1 MTWYESRIVTDESE
15 TGGEAASFNVPAGA
29 LVTVYLSIGT
39 NMGDRALNLSEALRL
54 ISGAVEMNETS
65 SVYETDP
72 VGYTEQPEFWNL
84 VARVQTDLPA
94 RQLMAEMLAIENRMG
109 RKRSVPNAPR
119 IIDIDILLYDD
130 VISQDPVVA
139 LPHPRMAER
148 AFVLK
153 PLTELAPHLADP
165 RSGERYTEMLQRKSL
180 ERAVVIAPPI
190 RIEQ

>member
-1 MTWYESRIVTDESE
+1 MTWYESRIVTDASE
-15 TGGEAASFNVPAGA
+15 IGGEAACFNLPMGA

-54 ISGAVEMNETS
+54 ISGAVEMKETS

-94 RQLMAEMLAIENRMG
+94 RQLMAEMLAIEDRMG